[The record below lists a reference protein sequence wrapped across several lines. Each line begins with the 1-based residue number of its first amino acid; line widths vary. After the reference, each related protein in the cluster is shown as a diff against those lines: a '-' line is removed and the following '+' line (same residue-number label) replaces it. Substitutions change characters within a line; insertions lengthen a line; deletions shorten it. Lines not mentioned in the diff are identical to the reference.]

1 MRMLRRT
8 CRGASAGRYRPSRGG
23 ERESRW
29 PEGPRRRSLQ
39 GCHTILIGGYT
50 VEGHVPVAA
59 VERLLVQK
67 PAVRGIALPG
77 MPTGSP
83 GMGGVQAAPFRVMS
97 FGAQGRSE
105 ERRVGKECVG
115 TCRFR
120 WAPEH

>member
-1 MRMLRRT
+1 MRMVRRT

-29 PEGPRRRSLQ
+29 SEGPRRRSLQ

-50 VEGHVPVAA
+50 VEGHVPVDA

-77 MPTGSP
+77 MPTGST
-83 GMGGVQAAPFRVMS
+83 GLGEIGSASCRARVW
-97 FGAQGRSE
+97 E
-105 ERRVGKECVG
+105 YV
-115 TCRFR
+115 
-120 WAPEH
+120 